1 MDDLN
6 SMDIE
11 EDKLLSKK
19 EVAKM
24 LNVSLE
30 TVRRLAIMHNMRV
43 VRLNANVVR
52 YPLSE
57 VRKLISER
65 TR

>member
-1 MDDLN
+1 VDDLN

>member
-1 MDDLN
+1 MDIE
-6 SMDIE
+6 IE
-11 EDKLLSKK
+11 EDKLLTKK

-24 LNVSLE
+24 LNVSQE
-30 TVRRLAIMHNMRV
+30 TVRRLAILHNMRV
-43 VRLNANVVR
+43 VRLNYSVVR

-57 VRKLISER
+57 VKKLIAAR

>member
-1 MDDLN
+1 MEIVMDIE
-6 SMDIE
+6 IE
-11 EDKLLSKK
+11 EDKLLTKK

-24 LNVSLE
+24 LNVSQE
-30 TVRRLAIMHNMRV
+30 TVRRLAILHNMRV
-43 VRLNANVVR
+43 VRLNYSVVR

-57 VRKLISER
+57 VKKLIAAR

>member
-1 MDDLN
+1 MDIE
-6 SMDIE
+6 IE
-11 EDKLLSKK
+11 EDKLLTKK

-24 LNVSLE
+24 LNVSQE
-30 TVRRLAIMHNMRV
+30 TVRRLAILHNMRV
-43 VRLNANVVR
+43 VRLNYSVVR

-57 VRKLISER
+57 VKKLVAAR

>member
-19 EVAKM
+19 EAAKM

>member
-1 MDDLN
+1 
-6 SMDIE
+6 MDIE

>member
-1 MDDLN
+1 VEIVMDIE
-6 SMDIE
+6 IE
-11 EDKLLSKK
+11 EDKLLTKK

-24 LNVSLE
+24 LNVSQE
-30 TVRRLAIMHNMRV
+30 TVRRLAILHNMRV
-43 VRLNANVVR
+43 VRLNYSVVR

-57 VRKLISER
+57 VKKLVAAR